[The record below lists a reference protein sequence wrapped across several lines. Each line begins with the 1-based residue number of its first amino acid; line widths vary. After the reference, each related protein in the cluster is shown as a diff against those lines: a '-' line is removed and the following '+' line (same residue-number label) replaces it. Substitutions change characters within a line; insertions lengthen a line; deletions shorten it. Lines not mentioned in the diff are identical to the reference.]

1 MYRCEQRGFEE
12 LGQSLPLKLTMR
24 GRVKD
29 NRKTIPGT
37 RQVRKT
43 CPAHCP
49 QTVTT
54 QPARPVPGDRR
65 CVRRGHLRVWG
76 RGGEVGGSRGAGP
89 RRGARGRRAMGG
101 TGRAEQRRGQGA
113 GRAAGKSLGGN
124 GSGRAP
130 GGRQRGAAPQRR
142 RTGEKRGGD
151 SHGEGRA
158 RAPQPPGGKGRGSN
172 KAGVQ

>member
-49 QTVTT
+49 QTATT
-54 QPARPVPGDRR
+54 QPACPVPGDRR
-65 CVRRGHLRVWG
+65 SVRRGHLRVWG
-76 RGGEVGGSRGAGP
+76 RGGGVGGSQGAGP
-89 RRGARGRRAMGG
+89 RRGERGEGPAGDGRDRTGGAEEGPGRRQSGWEKPRG
-101 TGRAEQRRGQGA
+101 DQRRASPRGEAARSSPTEEENGGEERGGQPRGGA
-113 GRAAGKSLGGN
+113 G
-124 GSGRAP
+124 P
-130 GGRQRGAAPQRR
+130 GTAAPRR
-142 RTGEKRGGD
+142 
-151 SHGEGRA
+151 
-158 RAPQPPGGKGRGSN
+158 
-172 KAGVQ
+172 